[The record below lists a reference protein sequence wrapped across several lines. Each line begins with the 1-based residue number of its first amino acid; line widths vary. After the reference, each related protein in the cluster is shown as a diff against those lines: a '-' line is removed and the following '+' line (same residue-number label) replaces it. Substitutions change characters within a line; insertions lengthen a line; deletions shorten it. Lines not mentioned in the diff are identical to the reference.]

1 MNGSLFNKR
10 DIIVILILLLFA
22 AFVYLYA
29 QNFIFKNSQTA
40 EILYDNTVIE
50 TVSLDKDRTFSLD
63 EFPNIVFEIKDGSI
77 AFIQSDCPDKVC
89 VHTGFI
95 NKTGQTA
102 VCLPNKIILKL
113 VSDSQDDAPDAV
125 T

>member
-1 MNGSLFNKR
+1 MNGSLFNRR

-22 AFVYLYA
+22 ALIYLYA

-63 EFPNIVFEIKDGSI
+63 KFPNIVFEIKDGSI

-113 VSDSQDDAPDAV
+113 VSDSRDDAPDAV

>member
-1 MNGSLFNKR
+1 MNGSLFNRR

-22 AFVYLYA
+22 ALIYLYA

-89 VHTGFI
+89 IHTGFI

-113 VSDSQDDAPDAV
+113 VSDSRDDAPDAV

>member
-22 AFVYLYA
+22 ALVYLYA

-113 VSDSQDDAPDAV
+113 VSDSRDDAPDAV